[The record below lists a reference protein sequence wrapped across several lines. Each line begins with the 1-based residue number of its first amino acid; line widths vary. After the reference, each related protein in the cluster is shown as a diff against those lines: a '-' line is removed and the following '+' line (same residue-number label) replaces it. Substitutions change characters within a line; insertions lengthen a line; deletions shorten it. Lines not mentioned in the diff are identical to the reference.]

1 MTAGTL
7 LSRPHAGRRLAL
19 GAGLLLAA
27 AAMAFLPLRE
37 LALLA
42 AAVAGGLLVLRWP
55 WLILLPLAALLPVT
69 AGMRL
74 GPASVTDLLLAG
86 AAGLWFIDGA
96 RRRTLPLHG
105 SPVIAA
111 VTLYAGVLIAAAW
124 GAANFGEAARE
135 VIKWS
140 ELLVL
145 LLVAPALLQRA
156 QPHASA
162 NGPVAAVAAALLLGA
177 AAQASLGL
185 YQFIFAVGPEYFVV
199 LGRFMRAYGSFGQP
213 NPFGGYLG
221 LCLPVALSLLL
232 WGWQEVF
239 RGEAPRARTTLWAV
253 FYTAA
258 TVLIGAGL
266 LASWSRGAWLGAAA
280 GILAVLVLRSRL
292 AAVVSGIALLL
303 LLGGLLL
310 GAFSPTLV
318 PQPVAARLAELPAYF
333 GLTDVMKEPVTDEN
347 FSVLERLAHWVAAE
361 RMWAQAPWLG
371 VGPGNYA
378 EVYPQVRLPQWE
390 DALGHAHNVYLNV
403 AAETGLIGLAAY
415 LGLVVTTFVFVWRRR
430 GGSGTG
436 IVGMRHGTDGAAIR
450 ANTVAERWRG
460 ALMVGILGVLVHL
473 TVHNVVDNL
482 YVQGMVLLVGLW
494 LALAHVRITE
504 QARIE

>member
-1 MTAGTL
+1 
-7 LSRPHAGRRLAL
+7 
-19 GAGLLLAA
+19 
-27 AAMAFLPLRE
+27 
-37 LALLA
+37 
-42 AAVAGGLLVLRWP
+42 VAGGLLLLRWP

-69 AGMRL
+69 SSIRL
-74 GPASVTDLLLAG
+74 GPASVTDLLLAS
-86 AAGLWFIDGA
+86 AAGLWFLDGA

-111 VTLYAGVLIAAAW
+111 VAVYAGVLLAAAW

-135 VIKWS
+135 VIKWG

-145 LLVAPALLQRA
+145 LLLAPALLQRA
-156 QPHASA
+156 QPHASTE
-162 NGPVAAVAAALLLGA
+162 GPVAIVAAALILGA
-177 AAQASLGL
+177 AAQALLGL
-185 YQFIFAVGPEYFVV
+185 YQFIFAVGPEYFIV

-221 LCLPVALSLLL
+221 LALPVALSLLL
-232 WGWQEVF
+232 WAWQELF
-239 RGEAPRARTTLWAV
+239 RGEAPRVRTTLWAV

-280 GILAVLVLRSRL
+280 GATAVLVLRSRL
-292 AAVVSGIALLL
+292 AALVSGVALLL

-310 GAFSPTLV
+310 GAFSPNLV

-390 DALGHAHNVYLNV
+390 DALGHAHNIYLNV

-415 LGLVVTTFVFVWRRR
+415 LGLVVTTFVFVWRQR
-430 GGSGTG
+430 GGSPSVRSKVSAPTA
-436 IVGMRHGTDGAAIR
+436 GAAIR
-450 ANTVAERWRG
+450 ANTDTARWHG

-482 YVQGMVLLVGLW
+482 YVQGMVLLVGMW
-494 LALAHVRITE
+494 LALAHVGNTE